1 MDNNMNVIQ
10 VNEDRNFINKAKE
23 KMNIEKIRN
32 DYKEKYIDTGK
43 SQEFEAKL
51 EEDAKRKKKIIK
63 VAGTAATIALI
74 FIPADGPFGELCTI
88 LATPALCALVDVSTD
103 IKKKLA
109 VTGKRAAEKYIM
121 HVDGANQNVQGYSLD
136 NKDNIIKDFTN
147 LKTSIDSLEG
157 GLRK

>member
-1 MDNNMNVIQ
+1 MDNNMNVLQ
-10 VNEDRNFINKAKE
+10 VDENRDFINKAKE

-109 VTGKRAAEKYIM
+109 ITGKRAAEKYIL
-121 HVDGANQNVQGYSLD
+121 HVDGSNKNVKGYSLD
-136 NKDNIIKDFTN
+136 KKDIIEDFTN
-147 LKTSIDSLEG
+147 LKSSIDNLEG
-157 GLRK
+157 GLKK

>member
-1 MDNNMNVIQ
+1 MDNNMNVLQ
-10 VNEDRNFINKAKE
+10 VDENRDFINKAKE

-43 SQEFEAKL
+43 SQEFEARL

-63 VAGTAATIALI
+63 IAGTAATIALI

-109 VTGKRAAEKYIM
+109 ITGKRAAEKYIL
-121 HVDGANQNVQGYSLD
+121 HVDGSNKNVKGYSLD
-136 NKDNIIKDFTN
+136 KKDIIEDFTN
-147 LKTSIDSLEG
+147 LKSSLDNLEG
-157 GLRK
+157 GLKK

>member
-1 MDNNMNVIQ
+1 MDNNMNVLQ
-10 VNEDRNFINKAKE
+10 VDENRDFINKAKE

-43 SQEFEAKL
+43 SQEFEARL

-63 VAGTAATIALI
+63 IAGTAATIALI

-109 VTGKRAAEKYIM
+109 ITGKRAAEKYIL
-121 HVDGANQNVQGYSLD
+121 HVDGSNKNVKGYSLD
-136 NKDNIIKDFTN
+136 KKDIIEDFTN
-147 LKTSIDSLEG
+147 LKSSIDNLEG
-157 GLRK
+157 GLKK